1 MKGSDRI
8 NGFFKA
14 HGLRQ
19 KDVAEI
25 IGKTQRAVCDKVR
38 KNSFETREL
47 RAVFDYLNARG
58 EMVEP
63 WEVYNSFFGRLA
75 S

>member
-1 MKGSDRI
+1 MSY
-8 NGFFKA
+8 N
-14 HGLRQ
+14 LRY
-19 KDVAEI
+19 KDVAKI

-47 RAVFDYLNARG
+47 KAIIDYLNSHG
-58 EMVEP
+58 ETVEP
-63 WEVYNSFFGRLA
+63 WEIYNSFFGRLA